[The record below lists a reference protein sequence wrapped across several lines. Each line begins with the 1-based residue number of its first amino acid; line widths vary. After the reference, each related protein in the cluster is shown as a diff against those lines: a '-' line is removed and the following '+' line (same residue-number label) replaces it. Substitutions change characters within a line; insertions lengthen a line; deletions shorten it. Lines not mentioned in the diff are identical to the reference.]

1 MAGRK
6 QLSLE
11 GVQTMASRIPTAA
24 ELESLSRSALDLHAQ
39 ANRLRIGAVA
49 RLHRCSDAAIDTPVD
64 LRTAQNCVANEWGY
78 DDWATMNRRL
88 TEPPSDPLEA
98 AHWLVSLI
106 LDDNTEHVDFDS
118 PMIGEITAEFLAVRL
133 AMLDPSVSI
142 DQLVNQGVDD
152 TLPPFDV
159 PALVYVCC
167 SKYGATNTTLRTLR
181 REWTDQLLQNNADP
195 NAGMRERDTIRGF
208 RTCLGGAIG
217 FARDVELARQ
227 LLDAGADINDGPTLY
242 EGSAMWEAVRLRDH
256 AALTVLIDAEP
267 PEWHLCHA
275 LTHCMQFH
283 DAQIIEKLLVSGADP
298 NWNMTVFGLRG
309 NALHEAVQ
317 CEAPISTIEL
327 LLDHGAKLDATD
339 NGDRTPL
346 AIAVARG
353 REDIVTAL
361 EKRGAERSE
370 AGDIERFVGACFRT
384 SKAEAAEI
392 RTRTGIKGVESYHDQ
407 LWLHEAINSGSHEVL
422 NLLLTVDFEPDTIDY
437 QGETALHRAVLAADE
452 HALEVLLDLGAST
465 SDKNFN
471 GDTVVELA
479 LRSAS
484 QTNSH
489 VIDVLAR
496 SLTQEQFNAQGSRL
510 RPQDVESFELAADSI
525 ANGNMQQLKDLLG
538 AHPYFRTAR
547 SVRPHHCALMNYIG
561 VNGFEGERQKSPD
574 NAVEIIETLLD
585 AGCDPDVLCYTY
597 RGGPG
602 ENTLGLLL
610 SSGVVESP
618 KQQMAMT
625 RALVSGGA
633 TIGEEYL
640 LLFSLLD
647 AKESDSVVE
656 VVSSIDIS
664 SAAARDVFFALAG
677 NRELSLMGALLDVG
691 LDVNVTNDLKQTAL
705 HWAAFNGDE
714 TVVDWLLERGA
725 DPTLKELQFNGTSAG
740 WADAGEHPDLAKRLA
755 NLD

>member
-1 MAGRK
+1 MAN
-6 QLSLE
+6 QIS
-11 GVQTMASRIPTAA
+11 TAVA
-24 ELESLSRSALDLHAQ
+24 FESLTQTALDLHAQ
-39 ANRLRIGAVA
+39 ANQRRIGALA
-49 RLHRCSDAAIDTPVD
+49 RLRRCFGETIEIPIEIQ
-64 LRTAQNCVANEWGY
+64 TAQECVASEWGN
-78 DDWATMNRRL
+78 DDWESLYLHLAVPP
-88 TEPPSDPLEA
+88 TEPLA
-98 AHWLVSLI
+98 AARWLLFHI
-106 LDDNTEHVDFDS
+106 FNDDTEHIDFGSPSIDKIVADS
-118 PMIGEITAEFLAVRL
+118 VAVRL
-133 AMLDPSVSI
+133 ALLDSSVSI
-142 DQLVNQGVDD
+142 GQLVKQGVDEP
-152 TLPPFDV
+152 LPPFDA

-167 SKYGATNTTLRTLR
+167 SKYGATNTSLRTLR
-181 REWTDQLLQNNADP
+181 REWVAQLLQNDADP
-195 NAGMRERDTIRGF
+195 NTGVKERETIRGF

-256 AALTVLIDAEP
+256 EALTVLIDAEP

-283 DAQIIEKLLVSGADP
+283 DARIIEKLLVSGADP

-317 CEAPISTIEL
+317 CETPISTIEL
-327 LLDHGAKLDATD
+327 LLDHGARLDATD

-370 AGDIERFVGACFRT
+370 AGDIERFVGACFRA
-384 SKAEAAEI
+384 SKAEAEEI
-392 RTRTGIKGVESYHDQ
+392 RTGTGITGVESYHDQ
-407 LWLHEAINSGSHEVL
+407 LWLHEAINRGSHEAL

-452 HALEVLLDLGAST
+452 HALKVLLDLGAST
-465 SDKNFN
+465 SVQNFN

-484 QTNSH
+484 RVNSH
-489 VIDVLAR
+489 LIDVLAR
-496 SLTQEQFNAQGSRL
+496 SCSQEQFNVQGTRL
-510 RPQDVESFELAADSI
+510 RPRDVESFELAADSI
-525 ANGNMQQLKDLLG
+525 ANGNAEQLKDLLRT
-538 AHPYFRTAR
+538 HPYFSTAR
-547 SVRPHHCALMNYIG
+547 SVRPHRCALMNYIG

-574 NAVEIIETLLD
+574 NAVEIIEVLLD

-610 SSGVVESP
+610 SSGVVSSP
-618 KQQMAMT
+618 EQQMAMT
-625 RALVSGGA
+625 RALVKGGA
-633 TIGEEYL
+633 TIGEEYH

-647 AKESDSVVE
+647 AKESDTVAE
-656 VVSSIDIS
+656 VVGSIDIND
-664 SAAARDVFFALAG
+664 AAARDVFFALAG
-677 NRELSLMGALLDVG
+677 NRELSLMQELLNAG
-691 LDVNVTNDLKQTAL
+691 LDVNVSNDLKQTAL
-705 HWAAFNGDE
+705 HWAAYNGDE
-714 TVVDWLLERGA
+714 ALVDWLLERGA
-725 DPTLKELQFNGTSAG
+725 DHSLQELQFDGNCAG
-740 WADAGEHPDLAKRLA
+740 WADAGGHPDLAKRLA
-755 NLD
+755 RLDEDRV